1 MKKYDFLWIVVL
13 AGIVAFLIVPAT
25 HRVFVTLSAA
35 HPYLMAFAKFLI
47 LASMGELLAIRISG
61 GAWKIPVGMA
71 YRALIWGL
79 IGMLIVIVFEFFSSG
94 VLSAM
99 KKGLLPS
106 FGAGFG
112 HNLAFAFFTSAF
124 MNCLFAP
131 TFMAA
136 HRITDTIIDLG
147 KGRLG
152 AIVKVPLAE
161 VVRKIDWVGY
171 IGFVVRKTIP
181 IFWIPAHT
189 VTFLLP
195 PEYRVLAAAFLSL
208 ALGGILAFAKRKSGK
223 TKIETA

>member
-1 MKKYDFLWIVVL
+1 LKKYDFLWIAVL
-13 AGIVAFLIVPAT
+13 TGIVVFLIAPAT
-25 HRVFVTLSAA
+25 HRNFVALSAA

-47 LASMGELLAIRISG
+47 LASMGELLAVRITG
-61 GAWKIPVGMA
+61 GRWKIPAGMA
-71 YRALIWGL
+71 YRAVIWGL

-112 HNLAFAFFTSAF
+112 HNLAFAFFTSTF

-136 HRITDTIIDLG
+136 HRITDTFIDLG

-161 VVRKIDWVGY
+161 VIGKIDWVGFV
-171 IGFVVRKTIP
+171 GFVVRKTIP
-181 IFWIPAHT
+181 FFWIPAHT

-208 ALGGILAFAKRKSGK
+208 ALGGILAFAKRKAVK
-223 TKIETA
+223 AKAEPL